1 MVINVYILHNTF
13 WAIHDAKPFSVY
25 AISSYFYLLNLFNQ
39 QRWPEFIERSDDY
52 MSGNLHISR
61 NSFRQARD
69 ELVESNLITVTAG
82 RKGRSISTRYSLNVH
97 QKNNKLNNNMNNGIP
112 PSLNN
117 NKEKDKIING
127 TTRYNYQTRAEQR
140 QVEIATHQQQS
151 IARIQ
156 QLDEHFLQHS
166 HGTEVSEDSTKAL

>member
-1 MVINVYILHNTF
+1 
-13 WAIHDAKPFSVY
+13 
-25 AISSYFYLLNLFNQ
+25 
-39 QRWPEFIERSDDY
+39 
-52 MSGNLHISR
+52 
-61 NSFRQARD
+61 
-69 ELVESNLITVTAG
+69 
-82 RKGRSISTRYSLNVH
+82 
-97 QKNNKLNNNMNNGIP
+97 MNNGIP